1 MNQQHNTGDSH
12 TQTDARS
19 GEPIRSTL
27 ASNTDM
33 GELIEWFVNHLD
45 QRTADMTEAWQR
57 GDLERLRTVAHQMKG
72 SSAGFGFEILGRA
85 AGELESLLIDHESA
99 EGQLDAVRRRLDD
112 LLGLCSRAIV

>member
-1 MNQQHNTGDSH
+1 MHQQKNTGNSH
-12 TQTDARS
+12 TQADAQS

-45 QRTADMTEAWQR
+45 QRTADLTEAWRQ

-72 SSAGFGFEILGRA
+72 SSAGFGFEVLGHA
-85 AGELESLLIDHESA
+85 AGELERLLIDHEST
-99 EGQLDAVRRRLDD
+99 ERELDAIQRRLDD